1 MEVGILLLAAGNSS
15 RLGQSKQLVEVNG
28 MPLLRKSAITALQTN
43 YPVLVVLGAQAN
55 EHQKVIADLKTE
67 VVLNPDWRLGM
78 GSSLK
83 TGLNLLVEK
92 YPALQAVLVLVC
104 DQPYLTTTH
113 LNTLIHKLETESQ
126 AIIASAYAYTW
137 GVPAIF
143 RKELFTNLLQ
153 VADAAGARKIIQ
165 QLSDQVHSV
174 KFENGEIDLDTPQDL
189 LHLPK
194 N

>member
-126 AIIASAYAYTW
+126 AIIASAYADTW

>member
-55 EHQKVIADLKTE
+55 AHQKVIADLKTE

-126 AIIASAYAYTW
+126 AIIASAYADTW

>member
-55 EHQKVIADLKTE
+55 AHQKVIADLKTE
-67 VVLNPDWRLGM
+67 VVLNPDWQLGM

-126 AIIASAYAYTW
+126 AIIASAYADTW

-165 QLSDQVHSV
+165 QFSDQVHSV